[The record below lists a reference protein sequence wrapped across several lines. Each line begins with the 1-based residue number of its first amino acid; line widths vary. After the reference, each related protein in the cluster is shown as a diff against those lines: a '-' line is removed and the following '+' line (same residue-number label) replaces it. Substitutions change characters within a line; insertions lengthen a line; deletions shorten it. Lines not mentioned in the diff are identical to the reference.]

1 MICLKNISQLLTLES
16 TLKKDG
22 RNLLPED
29 LSIIDNGSVIYD
41 KDKIHW
47 VGKSEDIPSNIKI
60 SKKIDLSGYSLTPEL
75 VDSHT
80 HLVFGGNRANEYMM
94 RLDGADYQAIAQAG
108 GGILASQ
115 SGTNSLSEEELF
127 NESCIKIEKLY
138 SQGIGTIEIKSG
150 YGLTI
155 EAERKVTKVINR
167 LKDKYQGKVNI
178 FNTYMAAHA
187 VPKKYK
193 SSNEYMNE
201 VVIPLLEDLAKD
213 NAIDA
218 VDIFHEQGY
227 FEEEDVRLLFDKA
240 NKLGI
245 NKKIH
250 ADEFNDNNGA
260 SLAVEYNCLSCDHLL
275 KSSQSSIKKLSD
287 SKTIACLLPGTA
299 FFLGKDQV
307 NAKSFLDAGVKVAI
321 ASDYNP
327 GSCHCDNL
335 LLLASLAAPHY
346 KMNSAQLWSAI
357 TLNAAAALGLN
368 NQGSITVGSK
378 PRFTLFKTNTIS
390 EITYNWGNNLVDR
403 TIELL

>member
-1 MICLKNISQLLTLES
+1 MICLSNISQLLTLES
-16 TLKKDG
+16 CYKKDG

-29 LSIIDNGSVIYD
+29 LTIIEKGSVIYD
-41 KDKIHW
+41 KDQIHW
-47 VGKSEDIPSNIKI
+47 VGKTEDLPSNYDIAKT
-60 SKKIDLSGYSLTPEL
+60 IDLSGHCLTPEL

-94 RLDGADYQAIAQAG
+94 RLDGADYQEIAQAG

-115 SGTNSLSEEELF
+115 SGTNNLSEDDLF

-138 SQGIGTIEIKSG
+138 SQGIGSIEIKSG
-150 YGLTI
+150 YGLTKLVEKKI
-155 EAERKVTKVINR
+155 FKVINR
-167 LKDKYQGKVNI
+167 LKEKYKDKINI

-193 SSNEYMNE
+193 NSKEYMLD
-201 VVIPLLEDLAKD
+201 VVIPLLEELAKED
-213 NAIDA
+213 NIDA
-218 VDIFHEQGY
+218 VDIFHEKGY
-227 FEEEDVRLLFDKA
+227 FEEEDVKLLFNKA
-240 NKLGI
+240 NELGI
-245 NKKIH
+245 KKKIH

-275 KSSQSSIKKLSD
+275 KSSQSSINKLAQA
-287 SKTIACLLPGTA
+287 KTVACLLPGTA

-307 NAKSFLDAGVKVAI
+307 NAKMFLDAGVKVAI

-368 NQGSITVGSK
+368 DQGSITVGSK
-378 PRFTLFKTNTIS
+378 PRFTIFKTNTIS

-403 TIELL
+403 SIELL

>member
-16 TLKKDG
+16 SFKKDG

-29 LSIIDNGSVIYD
+29 LSIVDCGCVIYD

-47 VGKSEDIPSNIKI
+47 VGKTEDLPKELQIK
-60 SKKIDLSGYSLTPEL
+60 KTIDLNGYCLTPEL

-115 SGTNSLSEEELF
+115 SGTNNLSEDELF
-127 NESCIKIEKLY
+127 EESCLKVEKLY
-138 SQGIGTIEIKSG
+138 SQGVGTIEIKSG
-150 YGLTI
+150 YGLAI
-155 EAERKVTKVINR
+155 DAERKVTKVINR

-178 FNTYMAAHA
+178 FNTFMAAHA
-187 VPKKYK
+187 VPKKFN
-193 SSNEYMNE
+193 SSNEYMLK
-201 VVIPLLEDLAKD
+201 VVMPLFEELANDK
-213 NAIDA
+213 AIDA

-227 FEEEDVRLLFDKA
+227 FEEEDVKLLFDKA
-240 NKLGI
+240 NELGI
-245 NKKIH
+245 SKKIH
-250 ADEFNDNNGA
+250 ADEFNDNNGT
-260 SLAVEYNCLSCDHLL
+260 SIAVEYNCLSCDHLL
-275 KSSQSSIKKLSD
+275 KSSSSSINKLSQ
-287 SKTIACLLPGTA
+287 SKTVACLLPGTA

-346 KMNSAQLWSAI
+346 KMNSAQLWSSI
-357 TLNAAAALGLN
+357 TLNAAAALGLY